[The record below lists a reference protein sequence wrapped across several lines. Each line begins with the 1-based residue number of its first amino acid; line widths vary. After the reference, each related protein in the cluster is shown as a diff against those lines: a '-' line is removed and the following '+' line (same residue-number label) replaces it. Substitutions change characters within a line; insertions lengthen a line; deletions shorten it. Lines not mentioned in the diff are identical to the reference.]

1 MRTITIGTRGSKL
14 ALIQAKSVKHKLEEK
29 LDCEVLVKI
38 IKTAGDVDLT
48 TPIRKIQDKGFYT
61 KEIENKL
68 LSHEIDFAVH
78 SMKDLPIEIGDKFQL
93 AAVLERKSSMDVLIK
108 NNSKKN
114 STNPIIGVG
123 SLRRRIQFRNLAE
136 RSQLV
141 DVRGNIETRIEKM
154 KSNNWDG
161 LIIAKAA
168 VQRLSIKDDFREF
181 SVQEMVPA
189 PCQGVIAIE
198 KLKDRESLNGICS
211 LINHIETFEIT
222 TIERKISRMLG
233 GGCTSP
239 VGCLVEKY
247 DNYIKINVFISD
259 TDGENQI
266 FDSIEGQYA
275 DKDLLISELLKK
287 IETKGLKKILK
298 NG

>member
-29 LDCEVLVKI
+29 LDCNVLVKI
-38 IKTAGDVDLT
+38 IKTAGDVDLM

-68 LSHEIDFAVH
+68 LGHEIDLAVH
-78 SMKDLPIEIGDKFQL
+78 SMKDLPIDLDDRFQL
-93 AAVLERKSSMDVLIK
+93 AAVLKRKSSMDVLIK
-108 NNSKKN
+108 NNKTKISI
-114 STNPIIGVG
+114 NPTIGVG
-123 SLRRRIQFRNLAE
+123 SLRRRIQFKNLAKK
-136 RSQLV
+136 SKLV

-198 KLKDRESLNGICS
+198 KLKNRESLNGICS
-211 LINHIETFEIT
+211 LINHIETFEIAM
-222 TIERKISRMLG
+222 IERKISSKLG

-247 DNYIKINVFISD
+247 DDCIKINVFISD
-259 TDGENQI
+259 IEGENQI
-266 FDSIEGQYA
+266 FDSIEGQYS
-275 DKDLLISELLKK
+275 DKDLLISALLKK